1 VHKKCSEILQTTLD
15 LVTGNRQKQNG
26 DKDENHEN
34 IARLWTAYLQNEGK
48 LSKESS
54 LSSLNVALL
63 MSLLKVARSQ
73 VGEYNPDDYVDLC
86 GYGSIAG
93 EIADKHNN
101 KVTLLEK

>member
-1 VHKKCSEILQTTLD
+1 MHKRCSDILQTTLD
-15 LVTGNRQKQNG
+15 LVT
-26 DKDENHEN
+26 
-34 IARLWTAYLQNEGK
+34 GK